1 MQNPLSLE
9 AFEVLDAIDR
19 RGSFAAAADSLY
31 RVPSA
36 VSYTVQKLEQDLGVV
51 LFKKV
56 GRRSVLTDA
65 GRLLL
70 DGGREILC
78 ASVQLAEQTRQV
90 DKGWESSL
98 VIAVDSILETSWLFP
113 LIEQF
118 YGENDFTEIS
128 LHQEVLGGAWESVAL
143 GRADLVVGAPAIAKP
158 IAGIKSQPFVEVEWV
173 FAVAAGHPLASA
185 GELTEQM
192 IAQYRAVVARDSSQR
207 LAPLSRRLLN
217 AQPVIRVSNLQE
229 KVEAQLAGLGV
240 GYLPRYRIE
249 KYLKSGELVM
259 PQGSCL
265 PETNPL
271 FLLHKAE
278 NSGRALAWFVQ
289 ALQQVSTVWTGQ
301 LVSGK

>member
-56 GRRSVLTDA
+56 GRRSVLTEA

-70 DGGREILC
+70 DGGREILS
-78 ASVQLAEQTRQV
+78 ASAQLAEQTRQV

-98 VIAVDSILETSWLFP
+98 VIAVDSILETAWLFP

-118 YGENDFTEIS
+118 YQENSFTEIS

-143 GRADLVVGAPAIAKP
+143 GRADLVVGAPAIEKP
-158 IAGIKSQPFVEVEWV
+158 IGGIKSQPFVDVEWV
-173 FAVAAGHPLASA
+173 FAISPIHPLANA
-185 GELTEQM
+185 GILSEQL
-192 IAQYRAVVARDSSQR
+192 ISQHRAVVVRDSSQS

-249 KYLKSGELVM
+249 KYLKSGDLIM
-259 PQGSCL
+259 PSGSCS
-265 PETNPL
+265 PEINPL

-278 NSGRALAWFVQ
+278 NSGRALAWFIQ
-289 ALQQVSTVWTGQ
+289 ALQAVSTVWTGQ
-301 LVSGK
+301 LVSGT